1 MSTDGTMKAI
11 ISADNSEFKKVI
23 QDTENTA
30 SSASAGLN
38 KSFSGAGAGME
49 TATQKSGFLNSS
61 IGKIAAGVGAV
72 QLVTK
77 GIDVLKSS
85 VGSAVG
91 RFDTLNAYPKVMAQ
105 MGYSTQDVTKS
116 VSVLKKGVD
125 GLPTSLQDLTK
136 SAQSF
141 AILTGSAT
149 KGAQAASALN
159 DAFIASGATAA
170 TAEQGTQDYSKML
183 AEGKVNMQDWNSVA
197 GDMPLAMKQV
207 ANSFG
212 LTGKSAVK
220 ELYNKLKAGDITMEQ
235 LNDRFIQLD
244 GGAKGFAA
252 TARAASGGIGT
263 SFTNMKNAVVNGL
276 ANTIQTINDSLKSA
290 GLKNGIATIFDQGK
304 QAIVKGFA
312 VFNQLVKVAIPPIVA
327 TFKTLF
333 DFVNQ
338 NKGWLKPLLIGIGSF
353 AGAVKTINAV
363 SKAMTT
369 LKVISSVAKDTKL
382 LGFALENMSKESAIA
397 KAGLTAYKAATSAWS
412 AVTKVATGVQSAFT
426 AVMDAN
432 PIMLIVIAIAA
443 VVAGLV
449 YFFTQTKTGQKL
461 WASFVKTLGSLW
473 NSLVNIAKSVWSSI
487 TGAFND
493 SVKGIQNGWNGINSF
508 FSNLWQ
514 GIVNTA
520 VGIWNGF
527 TSTLSGIWQGIVGTA
542 VSIWNSFTSTLSSI
556 WQGTVNTAQSV
567 WGAITG
573 FFSGLWNGI
582 ISVATNLWNTFG
594 PALTTIWQGIV
605 TVAKGVWEMLKAVI
619 MAPILIVI
627 DLITGGW
634 NQLGSDLQLIWTS
647 IVTAAQTIWTG
658 LQTYFSG
665 VLNLISTYFTTVWN
679 LISSTAVAIWN
690 GIVSTAQNIWN
701 GLVSFMTN
709 LWNGMVSTAVNTWNG
724 LLSSIVSIAN
734 SIKDGAINTWN
745 ALVSGAINIWNNLM
759 SGIINIANGIK
770 DGAINAW
777 NSLVSGV
784 KNLIN
789 SLVNGAIST
798 WNNLKSS
805 VVSIANG
812 IKDGAINAWNALVSG
827 VQSIID
833 SVVNIFD
840 TLKNINLLDI
850 GQAIIDGFV
859 NGLTGAWK
867 KGMKFISGIGDWI
880 REHKGP
886 IREDRKL
893 LIPAGNAIMG
903 GFGSSL
909 NNAFDSVKSNV
920 LTYADQLSG
929 AMNNVSFSGAIQKV
943 SDFQSWLQNNA
954 LTAQTSIAGGNSSYS
969 SEMSQD
975 VLSAPSANITVEVHQ
990 EWDGD
995 NVYSYVK
1002 NKDARVNAKI
1012 KMFNK

>member
-38 KSFSGAGAGME
+38 KSFNGAGAGME

-159 DAFIASGATAA
+159 DAFIASGASTA

-183 AEGKVNMQDWNSVA
+183 AEGKVNMQDWNGVA

-212 LTGKSAVK
+212 LTGKSATK

-493 SVKGIQNGWNGINSF
+493 SVKGIQDGWNGITSF

-527 TSTLSGIWQGIVGTA
+527 TSTLSGIWQGT
-542 VSIWNSFTSTLSSI
+542 VSA
-556 WQGTVNTAQSV
+556 AQSV
-567 WGAITG
+567 WSAITG

-619 MAPILIVI
+619 MGPILIVI

-658 LQTYFSG
+658 IGTFFTGLWT
-665 VLNLISTYFTTVWN
+665 LISTYFINAWN
-679 LISSTAVAIWN
+679 TISSTAVAIWN

-724 LLSSIVSIAN
+724 LLSGIVSIAN
-734 SIKDGAINTWN
+734 S
-745 ALVSGAINIWNNLM
+745 
-759 SGIINIANGIK
+759 IK

-812 IKDGAINAWNALVSG
+812 IKDGAINAWNGLVSG
-827 VQSIID
+827 VKSII
-833 SVVNIFD
+833 SGVVNIFNS
-840 TLKNINLLDI
+840 LANIDLASA
-850 GQAIIDGFV
+850 GRAIIDGFL
-859 NGLTGAWK
+859 NGIKSAFNSVKNFVG
-867 KGMKFISGIGDWI
+867 GIADWI

-886 IREDRKL
+886 ISYDKKL
-893 LIPAGNAIMG
+893 LIPAGQAIMG

-909 NNAFDSVKSNV
+909 NDAFGAVKNDV

-943 SDFQSWLQNNA
+943 SDFQSRLQNNA

-975 VLSAPSANITVEVHQ
+975 VLNAPSANITVEVHQ

-1012 KMFNK
+1012 KMFKK

>member
-38 KSFSGAGAGME
+38 KSFNGTSEGIE

-91 RFDTLNAYPKVMAQ
+91 RFDTLNAYPKVMKQ
-105 MGYSTQDVTKS
+105 MDFSTSDTTKS
-116 VSVLKKGVD
+116 VSILKKGVD
-125 GLPTSLQDLTK
+125 GLPTSLQELTK

-141 AILTGSAT
+141 AILEKSAT
-149 KGAQAASALN
+149 GGAKTATALN
-159 DAFIASGATAA
+159 DAFIASGASSADA
-170 TAEQGTQDYSKML
+170 SRGVQQYSQML
-183 AEGKVNMQDWNSVA
+183 SSGKVDLMSWRTLQET
-197 GDMPLAMKQV
+197 MPYALTQV
-207 ANSFG
+207 AKSFG
-212 LTGKSAVK
+212 LTGKSA
-220 ELYNKLKAGDITMEQ
+220 ERDLYAKLQSGDITMDQ
-235 LNDRFIQLD
+235 LNKRFVELD
-244 GGAKGFAA
+244 GGAKGFAQ
-252 TARAASGGIGT
+252 TARTASGGIGT
-263 SFTNMKNAVVNGL
+263 SFTNMKNAVTNGL

-290 GLKNGIATIFDQGK
+290 GLKNGISTLFDEGK

-338 NKGWLKPLLIGIGSF
+338 NQGWLQPLVIGIAGSIVAF
-353 AGAVKTINAV
+353 KTI
-363 SKAMTT
+363 STT
-369 LKVISSVAKDTKL
+369 IKGVTTAIKTVQTVTNVARAITGIAKGSQAAAT
-382 LGFALENMSKESAIA
+382 ALSMLSKESKIA
-397 KAGLTAYKAATSAWS
+397 AAAQSAYNT
-412 AVTKVATGVQSAFT
+412 VTKIATGIQAAFT
-426 AVMDAN
+426 AVMALD
-432 PIMLIVIAIAA
+432 PIYLIVIAIAA

-493 SVKGIQNGWNGINSF
+493 SVKGIQNGWNGITSF

-527 TSTLSGIWQGIVGTA
+527 TSTLSGIWQGT
-542 VSIWNSFTSTLSSI
+542 VSA
-556 WQGTVNTAQSV
+556 AQSV

-619 MAPILIVI
+619 MGPILIVI

-724 LLSSIVSIAN
+724 LLNGIVSIAN
-734 SIKDGAINTWN
+734 S
-745 ALVSGAINIWNNLM
+745 
-759 SGIINIANGIK
+759 IK

-805 VVSIANG
+805 VISIANG
-812 IKDGAINAWNALVSG
+812 IKEGAINAWNALVSG

-850 GQAIIDGFV
+850 GKAIIDGFV

-929 AMNNVSFSGAIQKV
+929 AMNNVSFNGAIQKF
-943 SDFQSWLQNNA
+943 SDFQSRLQDNN
-954 LTAQTSIAGGNSSYS
+954 LTAQTAIAGGNSSYS

-975 VLSAPSANITVEVHQ
+975 VLNSPSSAVTVEVHQ

-1002 NKDARVNAKI
+1002 NKDARSNTKVKLI
-1012 KMFNK
+1012 KKK